1 MDLPPPLL
9 AFVMML
15 PSDCEMWHLSDVAS
29 AGHVYMSV
37 IMRTALGPFCL
48 WARPFQNKM
57 QVIDPIQVSLRGY
70 RQLCSRHPSSCLI
83 DTIIRKAILCFL
95 HS

>member
-9 AFVMML
+9 SFVMML

-29 AGHVYMSV
+29 AGHVYVDV
-37 IMRTALGPFCL
+37 IMKTALGPFSRR
-48 WARPFQNKM
+48 ARPFQNEV
-57 QVIDPIQVSLRGY
+57 QVIDPITTRCEATVKLSSHY
-70 RQLCSRHPSSCLI
+70 SASCLI
-83 DTIIRKAILCFL
+83 NSIDRRAISMF